1 MRNLREFW
9 LGDRKH
15 VCEKVNPR
23 AGQTDVSKDLTELAE
38 IRVLKESKISVYSQ
52 EMVSV
57 LTLLV
62 Y

>member
-1 MRNLREFW
+1 MRKLREFW

-15 VCEKVNPR
+15 VFEKVNSR
-23 AGQTDVSKDLTELAE
+23 AGQTDVSNDLTELAE